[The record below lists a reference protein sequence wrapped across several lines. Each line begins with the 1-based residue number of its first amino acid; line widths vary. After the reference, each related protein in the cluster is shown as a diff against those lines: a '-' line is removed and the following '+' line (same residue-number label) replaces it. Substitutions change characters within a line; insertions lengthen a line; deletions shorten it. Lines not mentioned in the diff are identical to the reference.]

1 MTQIL
6 EFHCT
11 HLKSSRE
18 APRFWSWSNLGLN
31 GHLGSELQLVRS
43 CNHMGKPGIKPTS
56 LLQSVG
62 FLNHMLD
69 TLEMLIYIIFLKYCL
84 SLSLSL
90 SLPLSVSFLLCILIA
105 IILNKLISKFTDT
118 LVLFLFSIVFFF
130 FFPFWI
136 ISLLGFQA
144 YELFFHDVIFDDE
157 L

>member
-18 APRFWSWSNLGLN
+18 APRFWSWSNLGLS

-56 LLQSVG
+56 LLQSIG

-90 SLPLSVSFLLCILIA
+90 SLSP
-105 IILNKLISKFTDT
+105 
-118 LVLFLFSIVFFF
+118 
-130 FFPFWI
+130 PFC
-136 ISLLGFQA
+136 
-144 YELFFHDVIFDDE
+144 LFFYAF
-157 L
+157 